1 MTTGSH
7 KEGEIHNEK
16 EFLKYYGEAEGETKW
31 KEAAD
36 LEERRYDSGRRKMYT
51 IGQWER
57 AFSGMDKF
65 WKRKWKRAEVAPPLN
80 KAIKAPLAAPEAT
93 AEADAPE
100 STVVAPEADAPE
112 STAEADKADKG
123 DGEVQMDAVEEA
135 DKEEQRKQDEAETD
149 AEKKQAVEEAK
160 VAKKQKEAEEKTT
173 AEEKIETETEEASTT
188 EKGAEQDEVPAT
200 PPQEAAPEEAKDEA
214 SENADNTEPQD
225 QEDPDELEQDEGD
238 SPNLDIPKPG
248 SQKWSSCESHNAH
261 KCVDMKHCCCNV
273 GTTYDKQKQICEK
286 SKQGDQDPE
295 VISRQIPRS
304 RARAR
309 FGTCKF
315 ERGMHPCGTGCC
327 CNRELEYNVD
337 SQNCEES
344 PAQTGAKP
352 SDLSMSDPAPPKE
365 DPIPGSQTWTQTGA
379 SCESKEAYGC
389 GAGRSHC
396 CCRFGCEFIEMW
408 DSCGKCQNDVPKVK
422 QNMIPA
428 SQLWESR
435 VKKGICNAR
444 RSHPCGAGC
453 CCNGGYTWSK
463 EQRKCQ
469 SDSPEEEEPAPA
481 PAPAAAAAPEAAGP
495 KQGGGNGGSVR
506 ADLAMALLLLPLLW
520 TRC

>member
-1 MTTGSH
+1 MTTGTH
-7 KEGEIHNEK
+7 KEGEMHNKK
-16 EFLKYYGEAEGETKW
+16 EFLRYYGEAEGENKW
-31 KEAAD
+31 KDAEN
-36 LEERRYDSGRRKMYT
+36 LEERRYDTGRRKMYT
-51 IGQWER
+51 IAEWEK
-57 AFSGMDKF
+57 AFSGMDSR
-65 WKRKWKRAEVAPPLN
+65 WKRKWEKAEVAPPLN
-80 KAIKAPLAAPEAT
+80 KAAPEAN
-93 AEADAPE
+93 ADP
-100 STVVAPEADAPE
+100 
-112 STAEADKADKG
+112 DKNATGEGDGEGDQG

-135 DKEEQRKQDEAETD
+135 DKEEQRNQDEVETD
-149 AEKKQAVEEAK
+149 AEKKRAAEEAK
-160 VAKKQKEAEEKTT
+160 VAKRQKEAEEKTT
-173 AEEKIETETEEASTT
+173 AEEKIEAETEEASTT
-188 EKGAEQDEVPAT
+188 EKGEQDEVPT
-200 PPQEAAPEEAKDEA
+200 AAPNEAGQTPDDAKDEQ
-214 SENADNTEPQD
+214 SEKDETNEP
-225 QEDPDELEQDEGD
+225 QEDPDETLEEEEAD
-238 SPNLDIPKPG
+238 SPDLDIPKAG

-286 SKQGDQDPE
+286 STEGDKDPE
-295 VISRQIPRS
+295 VLSRQIPHS

-327 CNRELEYNVD
+327 CNGELEYNVD
-337 SQNCEES
+337 SKKCEES
-344 PAQTGAKP
+344 PAQTGADP
-352 SDLSMSDPAPPKE
+352 SESSMSDPAPPKE

-389 GAGRSHC
+389 GPGRSHC

-408 DSCGKCQNDVPKVK
+408 DSCGKCKNDVPKVK

-435 VKKGICNAR
+435 VKKGICNAK

-453 CCNGGYTWSK
+453 CCNAGYTWSK

-469 SDSPEEEEPAPA
+469 SDTPEEEELAPALAPA
-481 PAPAAAAAPEAAGP
+481 PAPALAPAPAGDQ
-495 KQGGGNGGSVR
+495 KRGGSVR
-506 ADLAMALLLLPLLW
+506 ADLAVALLLLPLAW